1 MLQQKKYKEKYILFQ
16 NCNFWTSNIQR
27 IIVTFLEDIDPDLLI
42 AAEKYNI
49 NVFLIL
55 RLNFS

>member
-1 MLQQKKYKEKYILFQ
+1 MIEQLCCNKK
-16 NCNFWTSNIQR
+16 NIKKNTYYSKIAIFGPQ
-27 IIVTFLEDIDPDLLI
+27 IYTFLEDIDPDLLI

-55 RLNFS
+55 RQNFS